1 MAQIANPIYDA
12 AFKYLMDE
20 PRVAKTLIAAVLK
33 IEKKD
38 ILELTPDRNEV
49 SIYKKDDIRACRL
62 DFTVRIKTKSGVKAI
77 YIELQKAWS
86 RGEMQ
91 RFRSYLAAQY
101 DRSSNVG
108 ADNYPLPI
116 LSIYIVGENVDNL
129 GEAVTY
135 ITRRYYNQEGVE
147 INKDCPS
154 WFVECLSHD
163 MVVIQVP
170 KIKAKPDSTLDK
182 LLTFFDQRKKVPNY
196 SQLINYDINDYDIP
210 DSDLFDDMNFVA
222 RRLESAFV
230 SEEVRI
236 QMCLED
242 KAYEIYYGK
251 IDAETQL
258 AEQQKKLEEQ
268 TSQLQEKES
277 QLQEKETQLQEQA
290 SQLQEQAS
298 QLQEK
303 DSQLQEQASQLQ
315 EQTARIAKSI
325 KKMYSRGVSVEEIA
339 EDFDVDVK
347 FVKEIL
353 AN

>member
-1 MAQIANPIYDA
+1 MARIANPIYDA

-33 IEKKD
+33 IDKKD
-38 ILELTPDRNEV
+38 ILELTPDRNEI
-49 SIYKKDDIRACRL
+49 SIYKQDDIRACRL
-62 DFTVRIKTKSGVKAI
+62 DFTVRIKTKSGVKSI
-77 YIELQKAWS
+77 YVELQKAWS
-86 RGEMQ
+86 KNEMQ

-101 DRSSNVG
+101 NRASNVG
-108 ADNYPLPI
+108 EDNYPLPI
-116 LSIYIVGENVDNL
+116 LSIYILGENVDNL
-129 GEAVTY
+129 DEAVTY
-135 ITRRYYNQEGVE
+135 ITRHYYNQDGVE

-170 KIKAKPDSTLDK
+170 KIKARPDSTLDN

-196 SQLINYDINDYDIP
+196 NQLINYNITDYDIP
-210 DSDLFDDMNFVA
+210 DVDLFDDMNYFA

-251 IDAETQL
+251 INAE
-258 AEQQKKLEEQ
+258 EKLVE
-268 TSQLQEKES
+268 QEKL
-277 QLQEKETQLQEQA
+277 LQEKET
-290 SQLQEQAS
+290 

-315 EQTARIAKSI
+315 EQASRIQQQTSRIAKSI
-325 KKMYSRGVSVEEIA
+325 KKMYSRGESIEEIA
-339 EDFDVDVK
+339 EDFEVDVD
-347 FVKEIL
+347 FVKNVLKAE
-353 AN
+353 

>member
-12 AFKYLMDE
+12 AFKYLMDD

-33 IEKKD
+33 IKKSD
-38 ILELTPDRNEV
+38 ILELTPDRNEI

-62 DFTVRIKTKSGVKAI
+62 DFTVRIKTEKGVKAI

-86 RGEMQ
+86 KGEMQ

-196 SQLINYDINDYDIP
+196 NQLINYDINDYDIP
-210 DSDLFDDMNFVA
+210 DIDLFDDMNFVA
-222 RRLESAFV
+222 RRLERAFV

-242 KAYEIYYGK
+242 KAYEIFYGK
-251 IDAETQL
+251 KDAE
-258 AEQQKKLEEQ
+258 EKLIEQ
-268 TSQLQEKES
+268 TKILQEQES
-277 QLQEKETQLQEQA
+277 QLQEQE
-290 SQLQEQAS
+290 SQLQKQSA
-298 QLQEK
+298 Q
-303 DSQLQEQASQLQ
+303 
-315 EQTARIAKSI
+315 IAKSI
-325 KKMYSRGVSVEEIA
+325 RKMYSLGVSVEEIA
-339 EDFDVDVK
+339 EDFDVEVK

-353 AN
+353 EKE

>member
-33 IEKKD
+33 IKKTD
-38 ILELTPDRNEV
+38 IIELTPDRNEV
-49 SIYKKDDIRACRL
+49 SIYKQDDIRACRL

-77 YIELQKAWS
+77 YVELQKAWS
-86 RGEMQ
+86 RNEMQ

-101 DRSSNVG
+101 NRASNVG
-108 ADNYPLPI
+108 EDNYPLPI
-116 LSIYIVGENVDNL
+116 LSIYILGENVDNL
-129 GEAVTY
+129 DEAVTY
-135 ITRRYYNQEGVE
+135 ITRHYYNQDGVE
-147 INKDCPS
+147 INKECPS

-170 KIKAKPDSTLDK
+170 KIKARPDSTLDN

-196 SQLINYDINDYDIP
+196 NQLINYNIVDYDIS
-210 DSDLFDDMNFVA
+210 DVDLFDDMNYFA

-242 KAYEIYYGK
+242 KAYETYYGK
-251 IDAETQL
+251 INAE
-258 AEQQKKLEEQ
+258 EKLVE
-268 TSQLQEKES
+268 QEK
-277 QLQEKETQLQEQA
+277 LLQEQA
-290 SQLQEQAS
+290 SQLHEQKS

-303 DSQLQEQASQLQ
+303 DLQLQQ
-315 EQTARIAKSI
+315 QTARIAKSI
-325 KKMYSRGVSVEEIA
+325 KKMYSRGESIEDIA
-339 EDFDVDVK
+339 EDFEVSVD
-347 FVKEIL
+347 FVKDVLKAE
-353 AN
+353 